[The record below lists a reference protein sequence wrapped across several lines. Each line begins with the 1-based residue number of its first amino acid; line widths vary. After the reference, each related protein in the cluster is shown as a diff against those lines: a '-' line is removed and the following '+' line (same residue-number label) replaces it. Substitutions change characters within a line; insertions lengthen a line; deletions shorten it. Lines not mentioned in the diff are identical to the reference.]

1 MKRLIYK
8 IQLLVTGLFVCNLAM
23 AQLPLQFGDGVITH
37 SPNSYAAT
45 GPTTTPAVLRVVHTS
60 NTVSAPLGATWDL
73 PSKPANDFY
82 PNWNVNNL
90 GYVFGI
96 TLDQQPSPNIYVSST
111 QIYTN
116 TTLNKRQVW
125 RLNGINGSHSLVY
138 DFNNISGSGNLTS
151 SRSLGNLKYLKAGL
165 RENIYVSDWE
175 TGSIQR
181 LTGNSGGTAIW
192 AIQNAFVP
200 LFGKPAKDINEMPY
214 GLAVRR
220 MASGAYKLYYAK
232 VSTNSNSNSIGGY
245 GGNEVWSV
253 DLDPNGGFISGT
265 ETMSITPN
273 INRNPSSWGGYTPG
287 GGYNGTILPVIS
299 DIAFT
304 RNGQKM
310 LIGQQPW
317 GAFAQL
323 APHNAD
329 VREFL
334 NAPLSSN
341 TWINSGN
348 QFPAGN
354 YIGVGNYCNSVGGVS
369 YSDNILK
376 KNGVSFACDTTV
388 WFMADYINV
397 QNATS
402 STLGNTV
409 YGLQGMNANGGVA
422 NTRNNSIWIDAD
434 DLLNYYDKIFL
445 GDVEIYKNPTACA
458 EECACGT
465 WNSIGLNA
473 DPKWWVN
480 DATAGHQGSPIPTLT
495 FNQGQSTG
503 VILPNYSCSGSCSPA
518 FTYQIINIDGTSA
531 GTWSGP
537 SLDLGQDKIRN
548 LRCGSYS
555 ILITPTCGE
564 TTCPGVRINLVIVC
578 PPPCPGCNSESS
590 AKLNGTPVITA
601 VSNQSNPNPV
611 STLSAS
617 LTITNSVPVTE
628 IRVLVDEFRIYSTSG
643 NDNCIL
649 CKNQPKTWGSFQ
661 AGMLTGVALQT
672 ALNTALT
679 NDTRELVFTNGPGT
693 LFNLSSGK
701 TLSFTLGLPGVTGL
715 DCCNLKAEIC
725 MKLII
730 RDVNCCEKEVVK
742 CITINL
748 Q

>member
-1 MKRLIYK
+1 MKRYIYI
-8 IQLLVTGLFVCNLAM
+8 IQLLIAGLFVCDPAM
-23 AQLPLQFGDGVITH
+23 AQLPLQFGDGVISH
-37 SPNSYAAT
+37 SPNSYSPT
-45 GPTTTPAVLRVVHTS
+45 GPATTPAVLRVVHTS
-60 NTVSAPLGATWDL
+60 NTSSAPLGNTWDL
-73 PSKPANDFY
+73 PLKPANDFY

-90 GYVFGI
+90 GYIFGI
-96 TLDQQPSPNIYVSST
+96 TLDQQPNPNIYVSST

-116 TTLNKRQVW
+116 TTINKRQVW
-125 RLNGINGSHSLVY
+125 RLNGSNGSHSLVY
-138 DFNNISGSGNLTS
+138 DFNNISGSGSQTS

-181 LTGNSGGTAIW
+181 LTGNSATASLW
-192 AIQNAFVP
+192 AVQSPFVP
-200 LFGKPAKDINEMPY
+200 LFGKPAKDVNEMPY
-214 GLAVRR
+214 GLAVRK

-232 VSTNSNSNSIGGY
+232 VSTSSNSNTIGGY
-245 GGNEVWSV
+245 GGNEIWSV

-265 ETMSITPN
+265 ETMAVTPN
-273 INRNPSSWGGYTPG
+273 INRNPGSWGGYTPG

-310 LIGQQPW
+310 LVGQQPW
-317 GAFAQL
+317 GTFGLL

-341 TWINSGN
+341 TWVNSGN

-354 YIGVGNYCNSVGGVS
+354 FVGVGNYCNSVGGIS

-376 KNGVSFACDTTV
+376 KNAVSFACDTTV

-397 QNATS
+397 QNSPPS
-402 STLGNTV
+402 STGNTV
-409 YGLQGMNANGGVA
+409 YGLQGMNANGGAA
-422 NTRNNSIWIDAD
+422 NNRYNSIWIDAD

-445 GDVEIYKNPTACA
+445 GDVEIYKNPQACTQA
-458 EECACGT
+458 CECGT

-480 DATAGHQGSPIPTLT
+480 DASAGQSSSPVPTLT

-503 VILPNYSCSGSCSPA
+503 VIQPSYNCSGDCSPT
-518 FTYQIINIDGTSA
+518 FTYQMININGTPA
-531 GTWSGP
+531 GNWSGP
-537 SLDLGQDKIRN
+537 NLDLGQDKIRN
-548 LRCGSYS
+548 LPCGSYS
-555 ILITPTCGE
+555 ILITPSCGE
-564 TTCPGVRINLVIVC
+564 TACPGIRINVVIIC

-590 AKLNGTPVITA
+590 IKVNGNPVITA
-601 VSNQSNPNPV
+601 VSNVNNANPV
-611 STLSAS
+611 STLNAS
-617 LTITNSVPVTE
+617 LTITNSTPVTE
-628 IRVLVDEFRIYSTSG
+628 VRVLVDEFRIYSASG

-661 AGMLTGVALQT
+661 SGMLSGVTLQT

-701 TLSFTLGLPGVTGL
+701 ILSFTLGLPGITGL
-715 DCCNLKAEIC
+715 ECCNLKADIC
-725 MKLII
+725 MKLVI
-730 RDVNCCEKEVVK
+730 RDASCCEKEIVK
-742 CITINL
+742 CVTINL
-748 Q
+748 K